1 MSETARAVARTEA
14 DGALV
19 NVAAHPLPVDL
30 VVESFISA
38 ADGLTESES
47 DGEGRDGRMMPAASA
62 STASAPSIRVATAA
76 ASSPAAPSPMPGIRV
91 ATAAAS
97 SPAAPP
103 SVEGTRVKMSA
114 RPLLE
119 RINFNAA
126 LAAHLRSGFMDT
138 QLEQIQGG
146 PNHGKFVA
154 EHVLVKMTNCRSD
167 DATKKIES
175 VITKHHE
182 QLTASGMSSQS
193 WLPSYAR
200 IRRYDGGVNPGEVV
214 VLDLE
219 DMLIILNMCKI
230 PGFII
235 TPKTSAV
242 ASAPVASALV
252 ASAPVAV
259 APVASAPASVA
270 PPSVAGIRVKM
281 SARPLLERMNFDAAL
296 AAHLGTGFMD
306 NFMIE
311 QIRGGPNDGMFVA
324 HDAVAK
330 LTGMAGKN
338 ANAKIKKIACPVPE
352 PRNDQEREENRQ
364 KEENFSSCTILQGAN
379 HNVSQLLVLYY

>member
-1 MSETARAVARTEA
+1 MSETARAVARTVA

-19 NVAAHPLPVDL
+19 NVAAHPLPVGISVDA
-30 VVESFISA
+30 FISA

-62 STASAPSIRVATAA
+62 PAASAPGISVATAA
-76 ASSPAAPSPMPGIRV
+76 ASSPAVPL
-91 ATAAAS
+91 
-97 SPAAPP
+97 
-103 SVEGTRVKMSA
+103 SVEGIPVKRPS

-146 PNHGKFVA
+146 PNDGKFVA
-154 EHVLVKMTNCRSD
+154 EHVLVKMTNCASD
-167 DATKKIES
+167 YATKKIES
-175 VITKHHE
+175 VITKHRE
-182 QLTASGMSSQS
+182 RLTASGMNSQS

-200 IRRYDGGVNPGEVV
+200 IRRNDGGVNPGEVV

-219 DMLIILNMCKI
+219 DMLIILNMCEI
-230 PGFII
+230 DGFII

-252 ASAPVAV
+252 AV
-259 APVASAPASVA
+259 APVASAYVTDR
-270 PPSVAGIRVKM
+270 RVKM
-281 SARPLLERMNFDAAL
+281 SARPLLERLNFDEAL

-306 NFMIE
+306 TLQIE
-311 QIRGGPNDGMFVA
+311 QIRGGPNDGKFVA
-324 HDAVAK
+324 HDALATLSGRK
-330 LTGMAGKN
+330 GKST
-338 ANAKIKKIACPVPE
+338 IKTVKNIVCLVPE
-352 PRNDQEREENRQ
+352 PLNDKQREENLK
-364 KEENFSSCTILQGAN
+364 KEENFPSHKLLKAGQGA
-379 HNVSQLLVLYY
+379 VILVNTLYCIYFWY